1 MSAKMINCAAGRN
14 DPPVP
19 QQERIAET
27 WQRYYEAHGYGLWG
41 FSPSP
46 AARILAEEISRSNP
60 GRSERIEVVDWGCGY
75 GRDSLYFLELGFDV
89 IGIDVT
95 NQAIALARA
104 AYKRRQATGVP
115 LPGSASF
122 HVGDIGSVFQSRA
135 GQKVCAFFSNRV
147 LHLLRH
153 ADFYRAIY
161 ESIVCLE
168 QGACFCVS
176 ARSPDD
182 FDAGLM
188 EWVPGEEQAL
198 ARYKDPARRQH
209 EIAFVTRERLLQAVG
224 HDLGNTR
231 FVSATEPERVGAS
244 DTHLLVM
251 FARRKCST
259 SRTDIRNASERA
271 DASTPA
277 AAINTR
283 EPSSII

>member
-1 MSAKMINCAAGRN
+1 MFGSNILHGVTNMSAKMINCVAVKS
-14 DPPVP
+14 DPHVP
-19 QQERIAET
+19 QQARIAET

-46 AARILAEEISRSNP
+46 AARILADEILRGNP

-89 IGIDVT
+89 IGIDVS
-95 NQAIALARA
+95 NEAIALARA
-104 AYKRRQATGVP
+104 AYKRRQATGIP

-122 HVGDIGSVFQSRA
+122 HVGDIGSVFGSRA

-147 LHLLRH
+147 LHLLSH
-153 ADFYRAIY
+153 ADFCRTIY

-182 FDAGLM
+182 FDTGLM

-198 ARYKDPARRQH
+198 ARYKDPARKGH
-209 EIAFVTRERLLQAVG
+209 EIAFVTRQRLLQVVG
-224 HDLGNTR
+224 RDLGNTR

-251 FARRKCST
+251 FGRRECCASAM
-259 SRTDIRNASERA
+259 DIRNASEPPEA
-271 DASTPA
+271 
-277 AAINTR
+277 
-283 EPSSII
+283 